1 MRSTSNWALGPGE
14 RIESFLFVRFRRYLA
29 HSGTAGAVISYEFPL
44 NERIRTL
51 LRLED
56 LYERAE
62 YFSSKSDPEEHHIAL
77 TLLFEILDVGGR
89 ADMKSDLMQELERQ
103 KHHLESLRD
112 NPSVAQDALRSV
124 LGDIER
130 CISDLYQ
137 SSGKTGQELR
147 ENDWLM
153 SIKQRSAIPG
163 GVCEFDLP
171 SYHFWLNRDI
181 PARRADLHNWL
192 APFLP
197 IRNGVRVI
205 LKLLRESGKSTQQV
219 AQQGVYQQMLAGRLA
234 QLIRVR
240 LPRSY
245 ECIPEI
251 SANKYA
257 LNVRFTAASG
267 SQRRTSTEDV
277 TFELTFCSL

>member
-1 MRSTSNWALGPGE
+1 
-14 RIESFLFVRFRRYLA
+14 
-29 HSGTAGAVISYEFPL
+29 VISYEFPL

-62 YFSSKSDPEEHHIAL
+62 YFSSRADPEEHHVAL
-77 TLLFEILDVGGR
+77 TLLFEILDVAGR
-89 ADMKSDLMQELERQ
+89 ADLKSDIMQELERQ
-103 KHHLESLRD
+103 KQHLESLRN
-112 NPSVAQDALRSV
+112 NPSVSQEALRGV
-124 LGDIER
+124 LTDIER
-130 CISDLYQ
+130 GTADLYQ

-171 SYHFWLNRDI
+171 SYHFWLNQDVQ
-181 PARRADLHNWL
+181 ARRADLQAWL

-205 LKLLRESGKSTQQV
+205 LKLLRETGKTSQQV

-240 LPRSY
+240 LARSY
-245 ECIPEI
+245 QCIPEI

-257 LNVRFTAASG
+257 LNVRFTAPSG
-267 SQRRTSTEDV
+267 SQRKTSAEDV
-277 TFELTFCSL
+277 NFELTFCSL

>member
-1 MRSTSNWALGPGE
+1 
-14 RIESFLFVRFRRYLA
+14 
-29 HSGTAGAVISYEFPL
+29 VISYEFPL

-56 LYERAE
+56 LYERVA
-62 YFSSKSDPEEHHIAL
+62 YFSSRADPEEHQVAL
-77 TLLFEILDVGGR
+77 TLLFEILDVAGR
-89 ADMKSDLMQELERQ
+89 ADLKSDLMQELERQ
-103 KHHLESLRD
+103 KQHLETLRN
-112 NPSVAQDALRSV
+112 NPSVSQEALSAV
-124 LGDIER
+124 LRDIER
-130 CISDLYQ
+130 GVADLYQ
-137 SSGKTGQELR
+137 ASGKTGQELR

-171 SYHFWLNRDI
+171 SYHFWLNRDVQV
-181 PARRADLHNWL
+181 RHADLQGWL

-205 LKLLRESGKSTQQV
+205 LKLLRESGKSSQQI

-240 LPRSY
+240 LARNY
-245 ECIPEI
+245 DCIPEI

-257 LNVRFTAASG
+257 LNVRFTAATG
-267 SQRRTSTEDV
+267 SQRKTSTEDV
-277 TFELTFCSL
+277 HFELTFCSL